1 MNDGE
6 GQVGHILNRRTF
18 AGAGLLAL
26 AACARVAPAQAAPA
40 DAIGVASAP
49 NPHVF
54 PLLLAIA
61 RDPQLPVRLI
71 PIAESRDAD
80 ALLETGEASAML
92 AMSYIAAK
100 KRMTGAVPDLALH
113 SLHFWRGF
121 FQVAGES
128 VRSFADLRGQRVIV
142 SGPVGNGRG
151 GGGDIIFQA
160 AVRRAGLDPASDLR
174 VEYMPVSEGGA
185 EVAAG
190 TAAAITI
197 PSPGSTGLVARAEMA
212 RRPLMA
218 AMARMRGVEVGPSVP
233 LAAHIDM
240 QRVFTG
246 FGAFPDGQLPLG
258 GFAVTQRAYANAEIR
273 AKVERV
279 VNAYRDA
286 ASLLMSDPDAHVEQV
301 SSLFA
306 HYYAAL
312 GAGGPPG
319 MLLSRSIESGDLVYR
334 GDIEVGLVRSDL
346 GTWLAEL
353 NGQAPDEGF
362 FALG

>member
-1 MNDGE
+1 M
-6 GQVGHILNRRTF
+6 
-18 AGAGLLAL
+18 
-26 AACARVAPAQAAPA
+26 
-40 DAIGVASAP
+40 ASAP

-54 PLLLAIA
+54 PLLLAMA
-61 RDPQLPVRLI
+61 RDPELPVRLI
-71 PIAESRDAD
+71 PIAESREAD
-80 ALLETGEASAML
+80 ALLQSGEAAAML
-92 AMSYIAAK
+92 AMSYVAAR

-160 AVRRAGLDPASDLR
+160 AARRAGLDPAVDLN
-174 VEYMPVSEGGA
+174 VEYMPVAEGGA
-185 EVAAG
+185 QVAAG

-218 AMARMRGVEVGPSVP
+218 AMARLRGVDVGPSVP
-233 LAAHIDM
+233 LAAHIDI
-240 QRVFTG
+240 QRVFSG
-246 FGAFPDGQLPLG
+246 FESFPDGQLPLG
-258 GFAVTQRAYANAEIR
+258 GFAVTGRATANAEVR
-273 AKVERV
+273 AKIERV
-279 VNAYRDA
+279 VSAYADA
-286 ASLLMSDPDAHVEQV
+286 ASQLMREPNAHADQV

-306 HYYAAL
+306 RYYAPL

-319 MLLSRSIESGDLVYR
+319 MLLARSIENGDLVYR
-334 GDIEVGLVRSDL
+334 SDIEIETVRADL
-346 GTWLAEL
+346 GAWLAEL
-353 NGQAPDEGF
+353 NGQPPDDGF
-362 FALG
+362 YTLA

>member
-1 MNDGE
+1 MA
-6 GQVGHILNRRTF
+6 HTLNRRAV
-18 AGAGLLAL
+18 AGAGLFGL
-26 AACARVAPAQAAPA
+26 AACARIEPAHAAPA

-71 PIAESRDAD
+71 PIAESRNAD
-80 ALLETGEASAML
+80 ALLQSGEAAAML
-92 AMSYIAAK
+92 AM
-100 KRMTGAVPDLALH
+100 MTGAVPDLALH

-121 FQVAGES
+121 IQVAGES

-160 AVRRAGLDPASDLR
+160 AVRRAGLDPATDLS

-185 EVAAG
+185 QVAAG

-240 QRVFTG
+240 QRIFTG
-246 FGAFPDGQLPLG
+246 FDTFPDGQLPLG

-273 AKVERV
+273 AKFERV
-279 VNAYRDA
+279 VNAYKDA
-286 ASLLMSDPDAHVEQV
+286 AALLMREPDAHADQV

-319 MLLSRSIESGDLVYR
+319 MLLSRSIENGDLVYR
-334 GDIEVGLVRSDL
+334 GDIEVAAVRGDL
-346 GTWLAEL
+346 GAWLAEL
-353 NGQAPDEGF
+353 NGQAPDHAF
-362 FALG
+362 FAPG

>member
-1 MNDGE
+1 MA
-6 GQVGHILNRRTF
+6 HTLNRRAV
-18 AGAGLLAL
+18 AGAGLFGL
-26 AACARVAPAQAAPA
+26 AACARIEPAHAAPA

-71 PIAESRDAD
+71 PIAESRNAD
-80 ALLETGEASAML
+80 ALLQSGEAAAML
-92 AMSYIAAK
+92 AMSYVAAK

-160 AVRRAGLDPASDLR
+160 AVRRAGLDPATDLS

-185 EVAAG
+185 QVAAG

-240 QRVFTG
+240 QRIFTG
-246 FGAFPDGQLPLG
+246 FDTFPDGQLPLG

-273 AKVERV
+273 AKFERV
-279 VNAYRDA
+279 VNAYKDA
-286 ASLLMSDPDAHVEQV
+286 AALLMREPDAHADQV

-319 MLLSRSIESGDLVYR
+319 MLLSRSIENGDLVYR
-334 GDIEVGLVRSDL
+334 GDIEVAAVRGDL
-346 GTWLAEL
+346 GAWLAEL
-353 NGQAPDEGF
+353 NGQAPDHAF
-362 FALG
+362 FAPG